1 MSRVPCSLAVR
12 LKPMMCTACELS
24 PHTVS
29 AEEVRNDVAHHVAAS
44 VKEDVAHVKGAG
56 AVAIW
61 GPDVLIVYGDK
72 LVPYVMRALQE
83 LKDIGG
89 EFGLLDPTVVEPV
102 DLEEAIKDCIAQ
114 GANVERYMDG
124 AQDVPVERYGST
136 PSMN

>member
-12 LKPMMCTACELS
+12 LKPMTCTACVLS
-24 PHTVS
+24 PHTIS
-29 AEEVRNDVAHHVAAS
+29 AEEVRDDVAHHVAAS
-44 VKEDVAHVKGAG
+44 VKEDVARLKGAG
-56 AVAIW
+56 AVALW

-72 LVPYVMRALQE
+72 LTPYVMRALQE

-89 EFGLLDPTVVEPV
+89 EFELLDPAVVEPA

-114 GANVERYMDG
+114 GANVERHMDG
-124 AQDVPVERYGST
+124 TQDVPSERYGST